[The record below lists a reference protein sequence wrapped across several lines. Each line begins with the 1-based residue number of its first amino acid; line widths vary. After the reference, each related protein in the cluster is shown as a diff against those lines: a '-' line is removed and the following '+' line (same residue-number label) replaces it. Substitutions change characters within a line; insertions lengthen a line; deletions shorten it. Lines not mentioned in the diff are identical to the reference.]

1 MQVLTHAMLIQVILV
16 TLLAFLVLLLC
27 STATM
32 FTWCASEGVGTIRAL
47 FPRVSHCQK
56 SWSSQVLE
64 AQFVIAGSTN
74 LLNFDCTLPT
84 HRFCSVTDRC
94 M

>member
-1 MQVLTHAMLIQVILV
+1 MLVLTNAMLIQAILV

-32 FTWCASEGVGTIRAL
+32 FTWCASEGVGTVRAR
-47 FPRVSHCQK
+47 FPRVSHRSK

-64 AQFVIAGSTN
+64 AQFVIAGN
-74 LLNFDCTLPT
+74 ARHIIEALPKPKWRT
-84 HRFCSVTDRC
+84 SGIRDRC
-94 M
+94 T